1 MFEGDGICCWAGA
14 GWYGLYEGKDI
25 DDVSAQLFFG
35 NGEVSKISS
44 CVLLALPSSNSILSI
59 QIIQF
64 GLKRIHSFIAGK
76 TPAPTTSK
84 MPSETPS
91 GVPSLVPSVS
101 IKPSLTK
108 YDVEITISLD
118 KDSAQTGWNISLEDG
133 TILIDRPTGY
143 FSGNDSGSIVE
154 TVRLTAGE
162 YLFTV
167 LDTNGDGFCCARGV
181 GFYQLFS
188 NGQLLLFRQGS
199 FEFSYTERFSIGDT
213 TKTTKS
219 ALSSFNLAT
228 PLQGSVSYTPIRKRN
243 HNHDT

>member
-1 MFEGDGICCWAGA
+1 M
-14 GWYGLYEGKDI
+14 YEGKDI